1 MYARRIKVW
10 FSAAGLVLAV
20 VTIAVSILPL
30 WPQMPSAR
38 ECLLIVIDAAIVS
51 GAVWAA
57 GWGLARSYRD
67 NEQRSD

>member
-1 MYARRIKVW
+1 
-10 FSAAGLVLAV
+10 
-20 VTIAVSILPL
+20 
-30 WPQMPSAR
+30 MPSAR